1 MRALLLSLAAASAVA
16 SAERGMRH
24 GMRHPE
30 AAEMPC
36 HHEQEQEGEDVA
48 AGLMAA
54 LNEQF
59 QRSSELLQSFFRL
72 DETQDDVVRVVIL
85 EEEEDPALERKR
97 ACLKALQKIHEQD
110 ELQAETETLMR
121 FFRSAFDTVSLQVW
135 GETSCEEL
143 ERPELVEQ
151 CNLVVKSEDAVRKF
165 LLEGK
170 TDDEVCDI
178 MSTVSDLEG
187 ADNLSCK
194 LCQRFVQMIDQ
205 ALAQEVQQV
214 QQVRAIIGDL
224 CDAMSSDSM
233 CHTFLKNY
241 DAIVDWLKHGTEP
254 LVVCARIAMC
264 SSESGSGSEISDLPL
279 TPEEPKTV
287 EDGALVTA
295 NFVEND
301 QSCTFC
307 SHVAGVIYQV
317 NELFPEQLP
326 MLKSVLGTVCE
337 MASPESKCQ
346 EVEAN
351 FDHIVELVQQG
362 QYPREVCANADFC
375 PKKPM
380 RDMLPSDRMRGGDKT
395 CVYCDAAT
403 TVVEVILQEA
413 PEQID
418 QIREYAD
425 MICGMLGDDSPCHQ
439 YVNQLD
445 TVVDSLRKGV
455 HPRDICKTLKYCSA
469 ERMDNL
475 PELDES
481 PRVGMMRNG
490 PGGMHH
496 HVGMMGPG
504 GRHGHHGRGPRG
516 EMAMMQDNEHPP
528 HPPRP
533 HPHGSCFFCSRVAM
547 VIHHVNHTSPEKLP
561 IVKTILSNVCQLV
574 PSKCKCDVVD
584 KNFDKIVEM
593 EKEGKHPHE
602 ICKSLGV
609 CDKTRGWEEG
619 APSIAD
625 EMKGVVVA
633 SQWPPGNAT
642 QCTYCQFAT
651 TVAKIA
657 LQQYGTDIRQIRAYA
672 DMICDMLGSDSPC
685 HIYVKDLDFVIDSIT
700 KGMSAKAICLELK
713 FCTAMEGQLDIA
725 DGEESAVALSSDK
738 HRHHDHGCSFCI
750 HVGIVVH
757 HVNKTEPEKL
767 PIVKTILT
775 NVCKLATPDCKC
787 DEVDKNFGKV
797 VELGKGGKRP
807 HEICKTIGLCKKKV
821 DVIADGFSLTDAVSA
836 LIADTRPAPE
846 GDTKTCFFC
855 DYVTSLVQA
864 AYEQDSTKILQIKQ
878 LADTACELLGEE
890 CGCHEYVVKLDFV
903 LDSLKNGTHP
913 HAICQ
918 SMKYCAANNTLAA
931 LAPQSSNS
939 DLSAYDPIL
948 VQLVKESMEVSVDG
962 CFFCTQVASVIEV
975 AVAEDPSKITQIRQ
989 IADVVCGML
998 PSDNQCHS
1006 FVKQFDTV
1014 VDSLQKGEQ
1023 PKAICHDLKYCTV
1036 DTNPAMAKLA
1046 VPDMIAVQNG
1056 DKGSNTCAYCSGIV
1070 TVLKYALAQKPEQV
1084 KEMREAAGIVCQ
1096 LLPADDT
1103 CHDDLK
1109 MFDEAV
1115 TDLQAGK
1122 EPQEICQALKFC
1134 TATETPNDLLSG
1146 LFDFTGA
1153 DFLPSRCTTC
1163 QQNTLLLASL
1173 ITRPDSLA
1181 TFEREINSICRL
1193 IPESSECELLMKHQ
1207 DAIIDSLK
1215 KNEDVDTICTRI
1227 AECGPAA
1234 VEEVQE
1240 EKSMS
1245 VGCLFCEYTVDLLE
1259 FAKDDEKA
1267 LREAKVTLETMCTV
1281 LPPRARC
1288 DVLSSKFDELVSL
1301 MREGKSSSEA
1311 CHSIALC
1318 DANFVYSGSRE
1329 DDPFVQAFE
1338 KGRQSTGNLMEIQ

>member
-1 MRALLLSLAAASAVA
+1 MRALHGLLLSLAAASAVT
-16 SAERGMRH
+16 SAERSMRDT
-24 GMRHPE
+24 E
-30 AAEMPC
+30 AAKVPC
-36 HHEQEQEGEDVA
+36 HHEQEEEGEDITL
-48 AGLMAA
+48 GLMAV

-59 QRSSELLQSFFRL
+59 QRSGELLQRFFSL
-72 DETQDDVVRVVIL
+72 EEPQNNVVRVVVIEEEL
-85 EEEEDPALERKR
+85 EEEDPGLERKR
-97 ACLKALQKIHEQD
+97 ACLKALERLHEQD
-110 ELQAETETLMR
+110 ELQAETENLLK
-121 FFRSAFDTVSLQVW
+121 FFRSAVDMVSLQVW
-135 GETSCEEL
+135 GEASCDDL
-143 ERPELVEQ
+143 ERADLVEQ
-151 CNLVVKSEDAVRKF
+151 CNLVLRSEDVARKF

-178 MSTVSDLEG
+178 MSVVSDLEG
-187 ADNLSCK
+187 TDDLSCK

-224 CDAMSSDSM
+224 CDAMSTDSM

-241 DAIVDWLKHGTEP
+241 DAIVDWLKHGTDP

-264 SSESGSGSEISDLPL
+264 SSDSGSDSQVSDLPWS
-279 TPEEPKTV
+279 PEEPQTV
-287 EDGALVTA
+287 EDGALVTED
-295 NFVEND
+295 FHEND
-301 QSCTFC
+301 QSCFFC

-326 MLKSVLGTVCE
+326 MLKLVLGTVCE
-337 MASPESKCQ
+337 IASPESKCK

-351 FDHIVELVQQG
+351 FDRIVELVQQG
-362 QYPREVCANADFC
+362 QHPREVCSGTGFC
-375 PKKPM
+375 PKKLT
-380 RDMLPSDRMRGGDKT
+380 RDISTLGGDKT
-395 CVYCDAAT
+395 CVYCDVAT

-418 QIREYAD
+418 QIRDYAD
-425 MICGMLGDDSPCHQ
+425 MICGMLGDDSPCHL
-439 YVNQLD
+439 YVDQMD
-445 TVVDSLRKGV
+445 TVVDSLKKGV
-455 HPRDICKTLKYCSA
+455 HPRDICLALKYCTA
-469 ERMDNL
+469 ELVDGP
-475 PELDES
+475 PEFDEN

-490 PGGMHH
+490 PRGRHH
-496 HVGMMGPG
+496 HVGMVGPG
-504 GRHGHHGRGPRG
+504 GRHGHRHGQ
-516 EMAMMQDNEHPP
+516 MARMKDDKHPP
-528 HPPRP
+528 H
-533 HPHGSCFFCSRVAM
+533 HGSCFFCSRVAI

-561 IVKTILSNVCQLV
+561 IVKNILSNVCQLV

-593 EKEGKHPHE
+593 EKEGKRPHE

-609 CDKTRGWEEG
+609 CNKDQGWEEG

-633 SQWPPGNAT
+633 SQWPPGNET

-672 DMICDMLGSDSPC
+672 DMICDMLGAENPC
-685 HIYVKDLDFVIDSIT
+685 HVYVKDFDLVIDGIT

-713 FCTAMEGQLDIA
+713 FCTALVSQSSSND
-725 DGEESAVALSSDK
+725 LSTFDP
-738 HRHHDHGCSFCI
+738 
-750 HVGIVVH
+750 V
-757 HVNKTEPEKL
+757 
-767 PIVKTILT
+767 
-775 NVCKLATPDCKC
+775 
-787 DEVDKNFGKV
+787 
-797 VELGKGGKRP
+797 
-807 HEICKTIGLCKKKV
+807 
-821 DVIADGFSLTDAVSA
+821 
-836 LIADTRPAPE
+836 
-846 GDTKTCFFC
+846 
-855 DYVTSLVQA
+855 LVQM
-864 AYEQDSTKILQIKQ
+864 
-878 LADTACELLGEE
+878 
-890 CGCHEYVVKLDFV
+890 VKD
-903 LDSLKNGTHP
+903 
-913 HAICQ
+913 
-918 SMKYCAANNTLAA
+918 
-931 LAPQSSNS
+931 
-939 DLSAYDPIL
+939 
-948 VQLVKESMEVSVDG
+948 SMELSVDG

-975 AVAEDPSKITQIRQ
+975 AVAQDPSKIEQIRQ

-998 PSDNQCHS
+998 PSENQCHS

-1036 DTNPAMAKLA
+1036 DTNPAMAKLSA
-1046 VPDMIAVQNG
+1046 PDVIAVQNN
-1056 DKGSNTCAYCSGIV
+1056 DKGSNTCAYCSGVV
-1070 TVLKYALAQKPEQV
+1070 TVLKYALAQKPEQI

-1115 TDLQAGK
+1115 ADLQAGK

-1134 TATETPNDLLSG
+1134 SAMENPSELVSG
-1146 LFDFTGA
+1146 LLDFTGS
-1153 DFLPSRCTTC
+1153 DFLPSRCTAC

-1173 ITRPDSLA
+1173 ITRPDSLG

-1227 AECGPAA
+1227 AECGSVA
-1234 VEEVQE
+1234 VKEVPEQ
-1240 EKSMS
+1240 KSMS
-1245 VGCLFCEYTVDLLE
+1245 VGCLFCEYTADLLE
-1259 FAKDDEKA
+1259 HAKNNEKA

-1288 DVLSSKFDELVSL
+1288 DALSSKFDELVSL
-1301 MREGKSSSEA
+1301 MREGKSPSEA

-1318 DANFVYSGSRE
+1318 GSDFVYSGSRE
-1329 DDPFVQAFE
+1329 EDPIVQAFE
-1338 KGRQSTGNLMEIQ
+1338 KGRKSMGNLMEIQ